1 MRTETDDIA
10 VMTRATPPG
19 GRPTLRSM
27 RLLRWLS
34 RRDQLRAERPG
45 LEWRETTLPPASLRG
60 PDGDGLIIQIK
71 QMTIWSRDY
80 SGGHFAHGDVT
91 TVDRGVER
99 LHENVLMWTMEPDS
113 LVGVL
118 HRSLSHP
125 KADVTVSMFDDGMT
139 LRIEGHGADQWR
151 VHCQPVPMPGPDATW
166 ETFPVFDF
174 TLTRLTIET
183 AISELR
189 ALSAVLTPPQRHPL
203 P

>member
-1 MRTETDDIA
+1 M
-10 VMTRATPPG
+10 
-19 GRPTLRSM
+19 
-27 RLLRWLS
+27 
-34 RRDQLRAERPG
+34 
-45 LEWRETTLPPASLRG
+45 PPASLRA
-60 PDGDGLIIQIK
+60 PDGDGLIIQLN

-80 SGGHFAHGDVT
+80 SGGHFAHGDAL
-91 TVDRGVER
+91 TVNKGFEKR
-99 LHENVLMWTMEPDS
+99 HENVLMWTMEPDD
-113 LVGVL
+113 LVKHL
-118 HRSLSHP
+118 RRSLNHP
-125 KADVTVSMFDDGMT
+125 EGDATVSIFDDGMT
-139 LRIEGHGADQWR
+139 LRIEGDGTGRWL